1 MPRPDDLPASE
12 RILAAAEQCFR
23 TYGINK
29 TTMEDVARHGGL
41 SRATVYRYF
50 KDRDSLIIASIRRR
64 ASKHTNRVRRPLAE
78 GAPFATR
85 LEERII
91 DDIRRGNSDSV
102 VQLLVSSDHAGLA
115 YSVLGRNEDAAEL
128 TFELW
133 EPVLTDAQSKGELRA
148 GIDLRE
154 LASWIAHVEIM
165 FLTQFPN
172 DDSSESQIR
181 SFLRQFVI
189 PALAMP
195 QSEHS
200 S

>member
-1 MPRPDDLPASE
+1 MPELDDLPASE
-12 RILAAAEQCFR
+12 RILEAAEQCFM

-64 ASKHTNRVRRPLAE
+64 AHKPTKRFRHRLEE
-78 GAPFATR
+78 GDSFATR
-85 LEERII
+85 LEERIVY
-91 DDIRRGNSDSV
+91 DIRRGNSDSV
-102 VQLLVSSDHAGLA
+102 VQLLISSEHAGLA
-115 YSVLGRNEDAAEL
+115 SSVLGQSEVAAEL

-133 EPVLTDAQSKGELRA
+133 EPLLTDAQSTGELKA

-154 LASWIAHVEIM
+154 VASWIAHLEIM

-172 DDSSESQIR
+172 NDSSEPQIR

-189 PALAMP
+189 PALVAP
-195 QSEHS
+195 QSGGS
-200 S
+200 T